1 VSSGGAPGPPVR
13 PSRAERTGAANR
25 RRKIEAVVAAVL
37 VAGGLVF
44 AGTQLVAKQGAP
56 APSPSVTPTGAAAPS
71 SLMVLSVTGTTN
83 ALLAVIGSGGGRA
96 PASVVLPP
104 GMTVVVP
111 GQGDA
116 TTEQVQSLPGASM
129 RIAVSNVAG
138 AWAQHYAVVS
148 LDGLSQTIDRA
159 GGISVD
165 LPDIFIAG
173 GQALGPGAT
182 HMSGP
187 QVQSLLRQRSDDAA
201 ARWAA
206 VLQGF
211 LAVQPPIQ
219 PSDVTETDDI
229 ATVTAQLAAAAGAS
243 AQPVP
248 TEDVGGT
255 VTIAAQPALDQLIG
269 GLFGTPVPVRSLIQ
283 NGNGEPGVGEA
294 VAERI
299 LPAGFRVVLSQN
311 ATSFDHAT
319 TQIVAIGAAHLAEAQ
334 RAKAALGVGTVAVTQ
349 VPSGLADVT
358 IVVGRDFRG

>member
-1 VSSGGAPGPPVR
+1 MSSGGAAGPPVR

-25 RRKIEAVVAAVL
+25 RRKIEAIVAAVL
-37 VAGGLVF
+37 VAVGLAF
-44 AGTQLVAKQGAP
+44 AGTQLVTKQAPP
-56 APSPSVTPTGAAAPS
+56 APSPSATPTGLGEPS
-71 SLMVLSVTGTTN
+71 SLLALSVTGTAN
-83 ALLAVIGSGGGRA
+83 ALLAVIGSDGGRA
-96 PASVVLPP
+96 PAAVVLPP

-116 TTEQVQSLPGASM
+116 TTQQVQALPGASM
-129 RIAVSNVAG
+129 RVTVSNVVG
-138 AWAQHYAVVS
+138 AWAAHYAVMT
-148 LDGLSQTIDRA
+148 LDGFARTIDRA

-165 LPDIFIAG
+165 LPDIFIVG
-173 GQALGPGAT
+173 DQALGPGVT
-182 HMSGP
+182 HMSGA
-187 QVQSLLRQRSDDAA
+187 QVQVLLRQRSDAA
-201 ARWAA
+201 AERWAA
-206 VLQGF
+206 VVQGF
-211 LAVQPPIQ
+211 LAVPPPIQ
-219 PSDVTETDDI
+219 PSDVTETDDM
-229 ATVTAQLAAAAGAS
+229 ATVTAQLGASAGAT

-255 VTIAAQPALDQLIG
+255 ASIAAEPALDQLIG
-269 GLFGTPVPVRSLIQ
+269 SLFGTPVPVRSLIQ

-299 LPAGFRVVLSQN
+299 VPAGFRVVLSQN